1 MYYSFTTSTKK
12 ELQCELICDVDCIL
26 HLHSHFEM
34 VFALDGC
41 VEVSVDDNCYSL
53 QKNEMALI
61 TPYSSHSF
69 KTVSSS
75 RIIVIEFPTSYIREY
90 KKLFLGKVLGSFL
103 CLYVLR
109 SLFWL
114 LFLEE
119 KRSFPFFSFYE
130 FGENP
135 KNKGVFGKI
144 PKKGSVFG
152 KTEML
157 GNIYGGLYEKER
169 L

>member
-1 MYYSFTTSTKK
+1 MFLVPRCS
-12 ELQCELICDVDCIL
+12 LNPIL
-26 HLHSHFEM
+26 AAFS
-34 VFALDGC
+34 
-41 VEVSVDDNCYSL
+41 
-53 QKNEMALI
+53 
-61 TPYSSHSF
+61 
-69 KTVSSS
+69 
-75 RIIVIEFPTSYIREY
+75 
-90 KKLFLGKVLGSFL
+90 GK
-103 CLYVLR
+103 
-109 SLFWL
+109 
-114 LFLEE
+114 

-130 FGENP
+130 FGGNP

>member
-1 MYYSFTTSTKK
+1 MKLPIIYSF
-12 ELQCELICDVDCIL
+12 L
-26 HLHSHFEM
+26 
-34 VFALDGC
+34 
-41 VEVSVDDNCYSL
+41 
-53 QKNEMALI
+53 
-61 TPYSSHSF
+61 
-69 KTVSSS
+69 
-75 RIIVIEFPTSYIREY
+75 

-119 KRSFPFFSFYE
+119 KRSFPFLSFYE

-157 GNIYGGLYEKER
+157 WNIYGGLYEKER